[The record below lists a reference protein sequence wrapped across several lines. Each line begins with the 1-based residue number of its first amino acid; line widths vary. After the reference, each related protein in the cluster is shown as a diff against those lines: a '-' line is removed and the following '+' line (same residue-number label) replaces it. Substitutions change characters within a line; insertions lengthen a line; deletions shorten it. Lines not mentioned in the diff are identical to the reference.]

1 MNNRPLDI
9 GRTSVNRYM
18 AVRFP
23 VRVLAVRGK
32 TLVLERPLP
41 FDVRP
46 EFFPELLPQSG
57 SVHDVGLEGL
67 RFLFPYAPYG
77 GHHYE
82 AGYNMIQFWEVYNC
96 WVRDVHGHNV
106 DNGIFVR
113 LRASRRAGRRTWR
126 AVASSCAPLPIFM
139 WHSPL
144 FTPPS
149 PGAQEQ
155 RGADQRAAHHGDAV
169 PQPQA

>member
-1 MNNRPLDI
+1 MSLQ
-9 GRTSVNRYM
+9 
-18 AVRFP
+18 
-23 VRVLAVRGK
+23 

-82 AGYNMIQFWEVYNC
+82 AGYNMIQFWEVGGQAGAG
-96 WVRDVHGHNV
+96 RP
-106 DNGIFVR
+106 
-113 LRASRRAGRRTWR
+113 RARAGQGAGR
-126 AVASSCAPLPIFM
+126 
-139 WHSPL
+139 
-144 FTPPS
+144 
-149 PGAQEQ
+149 PGALA
-155 RGADQRAAHHGDAV
+155 G
-169 PQPQA
+169 